1 MDTKIAFFDID
12 GTLVNVPNG
21 LMHPTNQ
28 TIHALNEFKNQ
39 GHKIVIATARGE
51 VPQSVQDIEFD
62 GYICSDGHYICFEGE
77 ILIDELF
84 NNQQVQKQLD
94 IYQKYNGRS
103 MFYGHNG
110 EWCSCLDDVLVVK
123 HREMFQGTSERPQNV
138 YEKFD
143 AKDIEAVSCCVLF
156 DNAEDMWSAYYEL
169 ENEFTMVPYE
179 TGLIRMD
186 VYCKG
191 FTKGTACEYLYKK
204 LGIEYENTYA
214 FGDGINDVEMLQLV
228 QHGIAMGNA
237 IDELKKVAS
246 EITDTVDH
254 DGIAK
259 IFEKYFEIPVKEGR

>member
-1 MDTKIAFFDID
+1 
-12 GTLVNVPNG
+12 
-21 LMHPTNQ
+21 
-28 TIHALNEFKNQ
+28 
-39 GHKIVIATARGE
+39 
-51 VPQSVQDIEFD
+51 
-62 GYICSDGHYICFEGE
+62 
-77 ILIDELF
+77 
-84 NNQQVQKQLD
+84 
-94 IYQKYNGRS
+94 
-103 MFYGHNG
+103 
-110 EWCSCLDDVLVVK
+110 
-123 HREMFQGTSERPQNV
+123 MFQGTSERPQNV

-156 DNAEDMWSAYYEL
+156 DNAEDMWSAYHEL

-259 IFEKYFEIPVKEGR
+259 TFEKYFEIPVEEGR